1 MSHKVLFIF
10 PRFHIGGVSKS
21 LSFVANVCHEHGMNV
36 HCVSISTEP
45 ETIYLNKA
53 IYRYTI
59 DLHEH
64 SKGLKRIFYRILFM
78 IRLRYLIHKIRP
90 NLIIVYK
97 PDLVKALVYNTVGL
111 HIPIIGSERG
121 NPIEYGERSKLYKW
135 AYNHCVATV
144 FQTEAASNF
153 YKLKTK
159 SVIIPNPAFFRSN
172 NNNESK
178 SRDGLNIVS
187 VGRLSEEKNFA
198 GLIKAFNLCKD
209 EIKDSKLIIY
219 GDGPEFNKLQS
230 LIKEKGLEN
239 RVFLSGYV
247 QDFTKQ
253 DDNAGI
259 FVLNSLTEG
268 MPNALI
274 EAMIAGYTCISTN
287 CPIGG
292 PAWLSD
298 NGKRVRLVP
307 INDDKNLSKA
317 LCEVVNNREE
327 AKLLSIKAQEIKE
340 VLHPTRIADKWISLI
355 NEILNENQRVIK

>member
-1 MSHKVLFIF
+1 MSYKVLFVF

-21 LSFVANVCHEHGMNV
+21 LSFVANICHEHGMNV
-36 HCVSISTEP
+36 HCVSMSVEP
-45 ETIYLNKA
+45 ETIYLNKE
-53 IYRYTI
+53 IHRYTL

-64 SKGLKRIFYRILFM
+64 SKGLKRIFYRVLLM
-78 IRLRYLIHKIRP
+78 IRLRHLIYKIRP

-111 HIPIIGSERG
+111 NIPIIGSERG
-121 NPIEYGERSKLYKW
+121 NPIEYGERFKLYKW
-135 AYNHCVATV
+135 AYNHCAATV
-144 FQTEAASNF
+144 FQTEAASNY
-153 YKLKTK
+153 YKLRTK

-172 NNNESK
+172 NNSESK
-178 SRDGLNIVS
+178 SKDGLNIVS
-187 VGRLSEEKNFA
+187 DGRLSEEKNFA
-198 GLIKAFNLCKD
+198 GLIKAFNLCKN

-219 GDGPEFNKLQS
+219 GDGPEFGKLQS

-239 RVFLSGYV
+239 RVLLPGYT

-253 DDNAGI
+253 DDKAGV

-274 EAMIAGYTCISTN
+274 EAMIAGYACISTD

-298 NGKRVRLVP
+298 NGRRVRLVP
-307 INDDKNLSKA
+307 IKDDESLSKA
-317 LCEVVNNREE
+317 LCEVVNNRDR
-327 AKLLSIKAQEIKE
+327 AKQLSIKAQEIKE
-340 VLHPTRIADKWISLI
+340 ILHPTRIADQWISLI
-355 NEILNENQRVIK
+355 NEVLNENPKTTK